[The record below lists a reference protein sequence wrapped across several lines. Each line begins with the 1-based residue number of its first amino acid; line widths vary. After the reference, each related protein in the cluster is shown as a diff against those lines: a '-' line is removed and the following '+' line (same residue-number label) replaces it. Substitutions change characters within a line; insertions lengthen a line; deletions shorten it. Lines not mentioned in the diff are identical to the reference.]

1 VTQDLVSRVV
11 WLCRALRER
20 GLLVTT
26 AHAGDAV
33 RALQAGAVRSRDHTY
48 LALRCVLAS
57 RPEDY
62 PIFDEVFWRAFAPP
76 SGETRRTD
84 GSSATRRRP
93 PEPRGPA
100 HPSLSRWLQQGE
112 EEAGDETEE
121 VPGASDR
128 SALVHKDF
136 ASFAAGDLDEI
147 ERIAARLAR
156 RLAARPGRRW
166 KAARRGARVDLRRTV
181 RRSLS
186 TGAEPLDLR
195 FRRRKPRKT
204 RIVALCD
211 VSGSMDLYSRLL
223 LQFLY
228 ALHGSVAR
236 VESFAFSTSL
246 LRITDSLR
254 ERPFS
259 SALQGLS
266 ERVHDWSGG
275 TRIGACLS
283 TFNAEWG
290 KLVDRRTVV
299 VILSD
304 GWDTGD
310 PLELATALETLA
322 ARSRRLVWL
331 NPLLGSPG
339 YEPLTRGM
347 QTALPHVGVFASAHD
362 LASLRALEKHL
373 LA

>member
-1 VTQDLVSRVV
+1 MIEDLVSRVV

-76 SGETRRTD
+76 SGEARRTD
-84 GSSATRRRP
+84 GGSATRRRP
-93 PEPRGPA
+93 QEPRGPA

-112 EEAGDETEE
+112 EDSGDETEE

-166 KAARRGARVDLRRTV
+166 KPARRGARVDLRRTV

-259 SALQGLS
+259 SALRGLS
-266 ERVHDWSGG
+266 ERDDV
-275 TRIGACLS
+275 
-283 TFNAEWG
+283 
-290 KLVDRRTVV
+290 
-299 VILSD
+299 
-304 GWDTGD
+304 
-310 PLELATALETLA
+310 
-322 ARSRRLVWL
+322 RSRVHRRQARRRDRAPRPPGEAGRGGELRWRGAGVRMERR
-331 NPLLGSPG
+331 NPGATTTTPPG
-339 YEPLTRGM
+339 CPAPQLTS
-347 QTALPHVGVFASAHD
+347 TSTY
-362 LASLRALEKHL
+362 SRALADETD
-373 LA
+373 